1 MKVKISPPR
10 RFPMHDGRANN
21 ICSYSQEH
29 TFQIEHKRQCWNWKP
44 RRRRARPFEL
54 SRRVI
59 TMSQTLLDKSSKI
72 VVQYSTVQYSTVQ
85 HSTAQYSTVQHS
97 TVQYSTAQYS
107 TVRAQNVGPNH
118 RSEIVQNRQIRPRPR
133 PRPGCQDPPCRRP
146 RAPAADVA
154 PAGPAVAAAPA
165 HDRAGRGGGGG
176 GAAAAAGGHP
186 APPHQRALQAKSFKP
201 LPQIQ
206 DLILWPIELE
216 IVIIWWEEE
225 GSDRSNSIWGLLF
238 SSPRPSVHCA
248 AAPGVAAEPGVV
260 MTQCGDRKYFIVAGN
275 KQ

>member
-1 MKVKISPPR
+1 MAERTISALT
-10 RFPMHDGRANN
+10 HKN
-21 ICSYSQEH
+21 IPSKLSINVSVG
-29 TFQIEHKRQCWNWKP
+29 IENPGGAVHGLLSCPDVLSPCHKRSLTNLRKLWY
-44 RRRRARPFEL
+44 
-54 SRRVI
+54 S
-59 TMSQTLLDKSSKI
+59 T
-72 VVQYSTVQYSTVQ
+72 VQYSTAQHSTAQYSTVQHSTVQYSTVQ

-165 HDRAGRGGGGG
+165 HDRAGRGGVGG

-186 APPHQRALQAKSFKP
+186 APPHQRAHRGGGVGALHRGGDSAG
-201 LPQIQ
+201 
-206 DLILWPIELE
+206 
-216 IVIIWWEEE
+216 VIT
-225 GSDRSNSIWGLLF
+225 DSNVAMCRTSRL
-238 SSPRPSVHCA
+238 SATASHSEQCRPRASTA
-248 AAPGVAAEPGVV
+248 RGQG
-260 MTQCGDRKYFIVAGN
+260 T
-275 KQ
+275 

>member
-1 MKVKISPPR
+1 MAERTISALT
-10 RFPMHDGRANN
+10 HKN
-21 ICSYSQEH
+21 IPSKLSINVSVG
-29 TFQIEHKRQCWNWKP
+29 IENPGGLLSCPDVLSPCHKRSLTNLRKLW
-44 RRRRARPFEL
+44 
-54 SRRVI
+54 
-59 TMSQTLLDKSSKI
+59 
-72 VVQYSTVQYSTVQ
+72 YSTVQ

-165 HDRAGRGGGGG
+165 HDRAGRGGVGG

-206 DLILWPIELE
+206 DLIL
-216 IVIIWWEEE
+216 
-225 GSDRSNSIWGLLF
+225 
-238 SSPRPSVHCA
+238 
-248 AAPGVAAEPGVV
+248 
-260 MTQCGDRKYFIVAGN
+260 
-275 KQ
+275 

>member
-1 MKVKISPPR
+1 MAERTISALT
-10 RFPMHDGRANN
+10 HKN
-21 ICSYSQEH
+21 IPSKLSINVSVG
-29 TFQIEHKRQCWNWKP
+29 IENPGGAVHGLLSCPDVLSPCHKRSLTNLRKLWY
-44 RRRRARPFEL
+44 
-54 SRRVI
+54 S
-59 TMSQTLLDKSSKI
+59 T
-72 VVQYSTVQYSTVQ
+72 VQYSTVQYSTVQ

-206 DLILWPIELE
+206 DLIL
-216 IVIIWWEEE
+216 
-225 GSDRSNSIWGLLF
+225 
-238 SSPRPSVHCA
+238 
-248 AAPGVAAEPGVV
+248 
-260 MTQCGDRKYFIVAGN
+260 
-275 KQ
+275 